1 MEYQVLARKWRPKTF
16 PDMIGQEHITRT
28 LQNALLSRKAAH
40 AYLFVGPRGIGKTSV
55 ARIFAK
61 ALNCEKAPV
70 ANPCGECESCKSI
83 DSGNNIDI
91 IEIDGASNNSV
102 NDIRNLRDE
111 VLYTPV
117 RCKYKLYIIDEVHML
132 TTQAWNALLKTLEE
146 PPAHVKFL
154 FATTEAHK
162 ILPTVLSRCQR
173 FDLRRIPENLIV
185 ERLCQIADAERVSIS
200 KNAIRAISRAAD
212 GGMRDALSLLDQMI
226 AFHISDD
233 NKGKEI
239 SEEQVFKT
247 FGLTAPEDMETLIKA
262 ILTDNKSDVLL
273 CIHKQ
278 AVAGLNLERLF
289 SDILSY
295 LRGIEICHL
304 VPDPDSILEVGSD
317 VIAKY
322 KVLGQTCSIAVIQRL
337 LESLSPTGKILHD
350 SLNKQIYLETALLK
364 SMRFARSVQIEDLIV
379 KINELK
385 NENQINKL
393 NTQVDLSA
401 IARPVPRSTTM
412 QYEGGRAT
420 ADVVKE
426 QPHPQIPEPKKKI
439 IEPAKASAPADLEN
453 KISQPTPQESIAEPK
468 SVYQASTKAEK
479 PQVLHASSQ
488 SFAETS
494 SPSVVAESVVDDP
507 TTAHPSPSIEHRA
520 SSIEQ
525 DSPEQLWHKLIQE
538 MDVEHINKPQ
548 LKYYMQEAQPKSIE
562 NNILTVCYDEEFGS
576 FHAERVEQ
584 ELNVLNT
591 CVARITGVNNFKVNV
606 LRLKGLVTPVHE
618 TKHVD
623 IEEVKSK
630 ISKSSFVQETLDLF
644 DGNIVDV
651 RG

>member
-1 MEYQVLARKWRPKTF
+1 MEYQVLARKWRPKIF
-16 PDMIGQEHITRT
+16 SDMVGQEHITRT
-28 LQNALLSRKAAH
+28 LQNTLLKQKAAH
-40 AYLFVGPRGIGKTSV
+40 AYLFVGPRGIGKTTI

-61 ALNCEKAPV
+61 ALNCEKAPI
-70 ANPCGECESCKSI
+70 ADPCCECESCKSI
-83 DSGNNIDI
+83 DKGSNIDI

-117 RCKYKLYIIDEVHML
+117 RCKYKVYIIDEVHML

-146 PPAHVKFL
+146 PPAHIKFL

-185 ERLCQIADAERVSIS
+185 DRLSQIADSENVNIS

-226 AFHISDD
+226 AFHMSD

-239 SEEQVFKT
+239 SEKQVFKT

-262 ILTDNKSDVLL
+262 ILTDNKSEVLS

-289 SDILSY
+289 NDILNY
-295 LRGIEICHL
+295 LRGIEICYL
-304 VPDPDSILEVGSD
+304 VSDPDSILEVGND
-317 VIAKY
+317 VIEKY
-322 KVLGQTCSIAVIQRL
+322 KTIGQMSSAATIQRL
-337 LESLSPTGKILHD
+337 LEALSPTGKTLHD

-364 SMRFARSVQIEDLIV
+364 SMRSAYATQIEDLII

-385 NENQINKL
+385 NENQIRKLKTEVNFENK
-393 NTQVDLSA
+393 
-401 IARPVPRSTTM
+401 
-412 QYEGGRAT
+412 
-420 ADVVKE
+420 
-426 QPHPQIPEPKKKI
+426 HPQPLPKPTLEKKAPPPPAPKSSVYLETKIP
-439 IEPAKASAPADLEN
+439 
-453 KISQPTPQESIAEPK
+453 QPTPGENIAESIPI
-468 SVYQASTKAEK
+468 YQAS
-479 PQVLHASSQ
+479 V
-488 SFAETS
+488 ETEQQQ
-494 SPSVVAESVVDDP
+494 PID
-507 TTAHPSPSIEHRA
+507 AHPQQKPTA
-520 SSIEQ
+520 DF

-538 MDVEHINKPQ
+538 MDAGHINKPQ

-584 ELNVLNT
+584 ELNILNT
-591 CVARITGVNNFKVNV
+591 CIARITGIKNFRLKV

-618 TKHVD
+618 KKHVD
-623 IEEVKSK
+623 IEELKNK
-630 ISKSSFVQETLDLF
+630 MANNPFVQETLKLF
-644 DGNIVDV
+644 EGNIADI